1 MTLFSGILLS
11 ILALGTLLCF
21 VVEKTP
27 VNKDETGWQSLR
39 NNIGKIW
46 REAFLKWLLFVTIF
60 TVGIWAPIG
69 DLAKLLI
76 TLAVVITVLG
86 AAIKFNHE
94 KWAKA
99 AVNSAA
105 SVGVLYL
112 AWVAK
117 ILVG

>member
-1 MTLFSGILLS
+1 MTLFSGILLL

-27 VNKDETGWQSLR
+27 ANKDETGWQSLR

-46 REAFLKWLLFVTIF
+46 QEALLKWLLFVAIF

-69 DLAKLLI
+69 DLAKLSI
-76 TLAVVITVLG
+76 TLAIVVTVL
-86 AAIKFNHE
+86 ATAIKFNHE
-94 KWAKA
+94 KWVKA
-99 AVNSAA
+99 AVNAAA

-117 ILVG
+117 IIVS